1 MIKQPSNDPSNM
13 LEVPNMTY
21 HPYIVSVSC
30 GQKRLKNAQHS
41 VSHSVPQW
49 ANRQILRQEKALQT
63 PQLTQRGHTT
73 FKLLPHSVHTTPRH
87 LVYPTSLGGIAAR
100 RLDFEISQIS
110 HYVPQWADRQIQP
123 FDHPEAQPKS
133 THIAKIRSNSRAMT
147 PAAC

>member
-1 MIKQPSNDPSNM
+1 M
-13 LEVPNMTY
+13 LQVPNMTY

-41 VSHSVPQW
+41 VSHYVPQW

-63 PQLTQRGHTT
+63 PQLTQLGHTT
-73 FKLLPHSVHTTPRH
+73 LKLLPHSVHTTPRH

-110 HYVPQWADRQIQP
+110 HYMPQWADRQIQS

-133 THIAKIRSNSRAMT
+133 THIAKIRSNSPAMT